1 VPVFE
6 YKGVDATGKSQKG
19 YVDADSARAARLQL
33 RGHGVYPTELREGS
47 GDVAAAAA
55 AAEHSR
61 FELRMPSFGVSLT
74 DQAVA
79 TRQLSTLVGAGVPLV
94 KALGAVSEQSENTRL
109 KSEFGRVRDRL
120 NEGASLADAMGS
132 GHVFSELYVS
142 MVRAGEAGGALEGI
156 LERLAGYLE
165 AQVRLRNKVSAILV
179 YPIFMMFFTSLI
191 VAVLVTFVLP
201 QITSLLDSM
210 DQDLPFYTKAI
221 IGGSEWL
228 RRYWWVMLGVLAAA
242 GLALRAFIATERGRL
257 AWDSTILRIPVV
269 GRVARVV
276 AVSRFSRTLATL
288 LAGGIPIVRAM
299 DVGRDVAGNVVLGAA
314 IDRAR
319 ESITEGASIAGPL
332 RQSGQ
337 FPPMVTQMIE
347 VGEQSGQL
355 EAMLAKVAETYD
367 EEVETTV
374 SRLTALLEPVLI
386 LVMVGI
392 VLFIIL
398 ATLQPVMKL
407 TTSLS

>member
-6 YKGVDATGKSQKG
+6 YKGVDGAGRTQKG
-19 YVDADSARAARLQL
+19 YVDAESARAARLQL
-33 RGHGVYPTELREGS
+33 RGNGVFPTELREGS
-47 GDVAAAAA
+47 AAAAA
-55 AAEHSR
+55 AAHEAGSR
-61 FELRMPSFGVSLT
+61 FELRMPAFGVSLT

-79 TRQLSTLVGAGVPLV
+79 TRQLATLVGAGVPLV
-94 KALGAVSEQSENTRL
+94 SALGAVSEQSENTRL

-120 NEGASLADAMGS
+120 NEGASLADAMAS
-132 GHVFSELYVS
+132 GNVFSELYTS
-142 MVRAGEAGGALEGI
+142 MVRAGEAGGALEAI
-156 LERLAGYLE
+156 LDRLAQYLE

-179 YPIFMMFFTSLI
+179 YPIFMLVFTLI
-191 VAVLVTFVLP
+191 VVGVLVTFVLP
-201 QITSLLDSM
+201 QITTLLDSL
-210 DQDLPFYTKAI
+210 DQELPIYTEI
-221 IGGSEWL
+221 IIRGSEWV
-228 RRYWWVMLGVLAAA
+228 RSFWWVLALAALGAFLGV
-242 GLALRAFIATERGRL
+242 RAFIATERGRL
-257 AWDSTILRIPVV
+257 VWDRTILRLPVV

-299 DVGRDVAGNVVLGAA
+299 DVGRDVAGNVVIGAA
-314 IDRAR
+314 IDKAR

-332 RQSGQ
+332 RQSRQ
-337 FPPMVTQMIE
+337 FPAMVTQMIE

-374 SRLTALLEPVLI
+374 SRLTALLEPLLI

-392 VLFIIL
+392 VLLIIM
-398 ATLQPVMKL
+398 ATLQPVLKL

>member
-6 YKGVDATGKSQKG
+6 YRGVDASGKSQKG
-19 YVDADSARAARLQL
+19 YVDAESARAARLQL
-33 RGHGVYPTELREGS
+33 RGHGVYPTELREGAS
-47 GDVAAAAA
+47 DAVASAV
-55 AAEHSR
+55 ERSR
-61 FELRMPSFGVSLT
+61 FELRLPQLGVSLT

-79 TRQLSTLVGAGVPLV
+79 TRQLATLVGAGVPLV
-94 KALGAVSEQSENTRL
+94 TALGAVSEQSENARL
-109 KSEFGRVRDRL
+109 KAEFGRVRDRV

-132 GHVFSELYVS
+132 GPVFSELYVS

-156 LERLAGYLE
+156 LERLSGYLE

-179 YPIFMMFFTSLI
+179 YPIFMLVFTCVI

-201 QITSLLDSM
+201 QITSLLESL
-210 DQDLPFYTKAI
+210 DQELPLYTRMI
-221 IGGSEWL
+221 IAGSDWL
-228 RRYWWVMLGVLAAA
+228 RSYWWVLLGIVAAA
-242 GLALRAFIATERGRL
+242 AMGFRAFVATERGRL
-257 AWDSTILRIPVV
+257 AWDTTVLRLPIV

-276 AVSRFSRTLATL
+276 AVSRFSRTLETL

-319 ESITEGASIAGPL
+319 ESITEGASIAAPL
-332 RQSGQ
+332 RQSGE

-374 SRLTALLEPVLI
+374 SRFTALLEPVLI